1 MVLDIISCFRMST
14 EFEEEVD
21 DEEPLECNYDKDV
34 TYLYQAIEEKAFIAA
49 IEFLESGRKEEVRLQ
64 CRTWVT
70 RYEEHSNEIRWSQ
83 LPLHAALIF
92 KAPIKVIELLLL
104 NYRMAAR
111 CTDDQKMLPL
121 HLAFRYGASD
131 NVIHL
136 LLKEF
141 PEAMNAT
148 DHKDR
153 PPLEFSK
160 LGDGWKK
167 GEIIEAFIENAT
179 APYKAMVP
187 PADFE
192 NLAKQLEVSTAK
204 NTELGAANE
213 ALKEEVTKLTSELD
227 SKTKD
232 LVSDTEQI
240 VPSSSFK
247 SVKTITSVTA
257 QPVVTKTVE
266 KTTTQPKKKSLGSFF
281 KRFGNKNKDTKKV
294 ATTTSAAV
302 NKKQVLTPT
311 VSEATKEADM
321 ETDAAIAPTE
331 APIVETVLTEQ

>member
-1 MVLDIISCFRMST
+1 MVLDIISCFRISA
-14 EFEEEVD
+14 EPDEEVD
-21 DEEPLECNYDKDV
+21 EEEPLECNYDKDV

-49 IEFLESGRKEEVRLQ
+49 IEFLESGPKEEVRVQ

-70 RYEEHSNEIRWSQ
+70 RYEENSNVIRWSQ

-104 NYRMAAR
+104 NYTMAVR

-131 NVIHL
+131 KVIHL

-167 GEIIEAFIENAT
+167 GEIIEAFIQNAT
-179 APYKAMVP
+179 APYKGMVP

-204 NTELGAANE
+204 NTELGAVNE

-232 LVSDTEQI
+232 LVSYTEEV
-240 VPSSSFK
+240 VPSSSLK
-247 SVKTITSVTA
+247 SVTATSVTA

-294 ATTTSAAV
+294 ATTTAAV